1 MKPILCVITFALGTS
16 TPIVT
21 AASPTNASG
30 NRRGDREEA
39 PTAEDQSNLP
49 QDIKIT
55 QAIRRAL
62 MANES
67 LSASAKNVK
76 VITVDGT
83 VTLRGSVKSTKEKT
97 VVLDTARKNAVGA
110 NFDERLEIEGKP

>member
-21 AASPTNASG
+21 AASSTNASG

-39 PTAEDQSNLP
+39 PTSEDQSNVP
-49 QDIKIT
+49 HDIKIT
-55 QAIRRAL
+55 QSIRRAL
-62 MANES
+62 IANDS

-76 VITVDGT
+76 VITIDGM
-83 VTLRGSVKSTKEKT
+83 VTLRGSVKSAKERT
-97 VVLDTARKNAVGA
+97 LVMDTARKSAVGA